1 MRSSNERKRLM
12 AKINLLPWREE
23 RRKELL
29 NGFLVMLGL
38 VALFAALTVGIV
50 HFYHSQLIERQ
61 NTRIGYIDKRIKEV
75 DKKITEIKELEKQKE
90 SLLSRMRA
98 IESLQRDRPLIVHLF
113 DELVRSL
120 PEGLSIVNLKQEGP
134 KVTITG
140 EAQSNARVSSFMRK
154 IEQSEWI
161 KGAKLKVIKE
171 SNKGEGSTAKIVNE
185 FMLTFEQV
193 MPSTDKEE
201 GDEES

>member
-1 MRSSNERKRLM
+1 M

-29 NGFLVMLGL
+29 NEFLVMLGL

-134 KVTITG
+134 KITITG

-154 IEQSEWI
+154 IERSEWI
-161 KGAKLKVIKE
+161 KDAKLKVIKE
-171 SNKGEGSTAKIVNE
+171 SVKGQDSTTKTVNE

-193 MPSTDKEE
+193 MPSVDKEE

>member
-1 MRSSNERKRLM
+1 M

-29 NGFLVMLGL
+29 NGFLVMLGV

-120 PEGLSIVNLKQEGP
+120 PEGLSILALKQEGP

-154 IEQSEWI
+154 IEQSEWL
-161 KGAKLKVIKE
+161 KDPKLKIIKE
-171 SNKGEGSTAKIVNE
+171 QKVQIKKGDINQEKIVNE

-193 MPSTDKEE
+193 MQSVDKEE

>member
-1 MRSSNERKRLM
+1 M

-29 NGFLVMLGL
+29 NEFLIMLGL
-38 VALFAALTVGIV
+38 VALFTAFIVGIV

-120 PEGLSIVNLKQEGP
+120 PEGLSILALKQEGP

-140 EAQSNARVSSFMRK
+140 EAQSHARVSSFMRK

-161 KGAKLKVIKE
+161 KDAKLKIIKE
-171 SNKGEGSTAKIVNE
+171 SAKGQDSTTKTVNE

-193 MPSTDKEE
+193 MPSVDKEE

>member
-1 MRSSNERKRLM
+1 M

-154 IEQSEWI
+154 IEKSEWI

-171 SNKGEGSTAKIVNE
+171 SNKGEGSTTKNVNE

-193 MPSTDKEE
+193 MQSVDKEE
-201 GDEES
+201 GDGES

>member
-1 MRSSNERKRLM
+1 M

-29 NGFLVMLGL
+29 NEFLVMLGL

-134 KVTITG
+134 KITITG

-154 IEQSEWI
+154 IERSEWI
-161 KGAKLKVIKE
+161 KAAKLKVIKE
-171 SNKGEGSTAKIVNE
+171 SVKGKGSTTKTVNE

-193 MPSTDKEE
+193 MPSVDKEE

>member
-1 MRSSNERKRLM
+1 M

-23 RRKELL
+23 RRKEFL

-90 SLLSRMRA
+90 GLLSRMRA
-98 IESLQRDRPLIVHLF
+98 IESLQHDRPLIVHLF
-113 DELVRSL
+113 DELVRSV
-120 PEGLSIVNLKQEGP
+120 PEGMSILNLKQQGP
-134 KVTITG
+134 KITITG

-154 IEQSEWI
+154 IEQSKWL
-161 KGAKLKVIKE
+161 KDPKLKVIKE
-171 SNKGEGSTAKIVNE
+171 RKVQLQSKGNRKEIDEKIVNE
-185 FMLTFEQV
+185 FVLTFEQV
-193 MPSTDKEE
+193 MPSIDKEG

>member
-1 MRSSNERKRLM
+1 M

-29 NGFLVMLGL
+29 NEFLIMLGL
-38 VALFAALTVGIV
+38 VALFAGLTVGIV

-61 NTRIGYIDKRIKEV
+61 NARIGYIDKRIKEV
-75 DKKITEIKELEKQKE
+75 DKKIIEIKELEKQKE

-113 DELVRSL
+113 DELVSSV
-120 PEGLSIVNLKQEGP
+120 PDGMSVNDLKQEGP
-134 KVTITG
+134 KITITG

-154 IEQSEWI
+154 IEQSEWL
-161 KGAKLKVIKE
+161 KNPKLKIIKE
-171 SNKGEGSTAKIVNE
+171 KKVQVKISLGNNKQDTQEKIVNE

-193 MPSTDKEE
+193 MPNLNEEE
-201 GDEES
+201 GDGES

>member
-1 MRSSNERKRLM
+1 M

-29 NGFLVMLGL
+29 NEFLIMLGL
-38 VALFAALTVGIV
+38 VALFAALTIGII

-113 DELVRSL
+113 DELVKSL

-134 KVTITG
+134 KITITG

-154 IEQSEWI
+154 IEQSKWL
-161 KGAKLKVIKE
+161 KDPKLKVIKE
-171 SNKGEGSTAKIVNE
+171 RKVQLTSKGNRKEIDEKIVNE
-185 FMLTFEQV
+185 FVLTFEQV
-193 MPSTDKEE
+193 MPSIDKEG

>member
-29 NGFLVMLGL
+29 NEFLVMLGL

-171 SNKGEGSTAKIVNE
+171 SNKGEGSTTKNVNE

-193 MPSTDKEE
+193 MQSVDKEE

>member
-1 MRSSNERKRLM
+1 M

-29 NGFLVMLGL
+29 NEFLVMLGL

-120 PEGLSIVNLKQEGP
+120 PEGLSIVNLKQQGP
-134 KVTITG
+134 KITITG

-171 SNKGEGSTAKIVNE
+171 SNKGEGSTAKTVNE

-193 MPSTDKEE
+193 MPSVDKEE
-201 GDEES
+201 GGEES

>member
-1 MRSSNERKRLM
+1 M

-29 NGFLVMLGL
+29 NEFLIMLGL
-38 VALFAALTVGIV
+38 VAFFAALTVGIV

-113 DELVRSL
+113 DELVKSL

-134 KVTITG
+134 KITITG

-154 IEQSEWI
+154 IGQSDWI
-161 KGAKLKVIKE
+161 KDAKLKVIKE
-171 SNKGEGSTAKIVNE
+171 ANKGEGSTTKTVNE

-193 MPSTDKEE
+193 MPSVDKEE
-201 GDEES
+201 GGEES

>member
-1 MRSSNERKRLM
+1 M

-113 DELVRSL
+113 DELVRSV
-120 PEGLSIVNLKQEGP
+120 PEGMSILDLKQEGP
-134 KVTITG
+134 KITITG

-171 SNKGEGSTAKIVNE
+171 SNKGKGSTTKTVNE

-193 MPSTDKEE
+193 MPRADKEE

>member
-1 MRSSNERKRLM
+1 M

-75 DKKITEIKELEKQKE
+75 DKKITEIKELEKKKE
-90 SLLSRMRA
+90 RLLSRMRA
-98 IESLQRDRPLIVHLF
+98 IESLQHDRPLIVHLF

-171 SNKGEGSTAKIVNE
+171 SNKGEGSTTKIVNE

-193 MPSTDKEE
+193 MPSVDKEE

>member
-1 MRSSNERKRLM
+1 M

-120 PEGLSIVNLKQEGP
+120 PEGLSIVNLRQEGP

-171 SNKGEGSTAKIVNE
+171 SNKGEGSTTKNVNE
-185 FMLTFEQV
+185 FTLTFEQV
-193 MPSTDKEE
+193 MQSVDKEE

>member
-1 MRSSNERKRLM
+1 M

-23 RRKELL
+23 RRKEFL
-29 NGFLVMLGL
+29 NEFLIMLGL

-113 DELVRSL
+113 DELVKSL
-120 PEGLSIVNLKQEGP
+120 PDGLSIVNLKQEGP
-134 KVTITG
+134 KITITG

-154 IEQSEWI
+154 IERSEWI
-161 KGAKLKVIKE
+161 KDAKLKIIKE
-171 SNKGEGSTAKIVNE
+171 STKGRDSTTKTVNE
-185 FMLTFEQV
+185 FMLTSEQV
-193 MPSTDKEE
+193 MPSVDKEE

>member
-1 MRSSNERKRLM
+1 M

-38 VALFAALTVGIV
+38 VALFAGLTVGII

-120 PEGLSIVNLKQEGP
+120 PEGLSIVNLKQDGP

-171 SNKGEGSTAKIVNE
+171 SNKGEGKTVNE
-185 FMLTFEQV
+185 FTLMFEQV
-193 MPSTDKEE
+193 MPSVDKEE

>member
-1 MRSSNERKRLM
+1 M

-75 DKKITEIKELEKQKE
+75 DKKIIEIKELEKQKE
-90 SLLSRMRA
+90 ALLSRMRA

-120 PEGLSIVNLKQEGP
+120 PEGLSIVNLKQDGP

-161 KGAKLKVIKE
+161 RGAKLKVIKE
-171 SNKGEGSTAKIVNE
+171 SNKGQGSTTKTVNE

-193 MPSTDKEE
+193 MPSVNKEE

>member
-1 MRSSNERKRLM
+1 M

-29 NGFLVMLGL
+29 NGFLVALGL

-113 DELVRSL
+113 DELVKSL
-120 PEGLSIVNLKQEGP
+120 PEGLSIVDLKQQGP
-134 KVTITG
+134 KITITG

-154 IEQSEWI
+154 IERSEWI
-161 KGAKLKVIKE
+161 KDAKLKVIKE
-171 SNKGEGSTAKIVNE
+171 SNKGEGSTTKNVNE

-193 MPSTDKEE
+193 MPSVDKEE

>member
-1 MRSSNERKRLM
+1 M

-171 SNKGEGSTAKIVNE
+171 SNKGEGSTTKTVNE

-193 MPSTDKEE
+193 MPSADKEE

>member
-1 MRSSNERKRLM
+1 M

-134 KVTITG
+134 KITITG

-171 SNKGEGSTAKIVNE
+171 SNKGEGSTKTVNE

-193 MPSTDKEE
+193 MPSAGKEE

>member
-1 MRSSNERKRLM
+1 M

-29 NGFLVMLGL
+29 NEFLVMLGL

-113 DELVRSL
+113 DELVKSL
-120 PEGLSIVNLKQEGP
+120 PDGLSIVNLKQEGP
-134 KVTITG
+134 KITITG

-154 IEQSEWI
+154 IERSEWI
-161 KGAKLKVIKE
+161 KDAKLKVIKE
-171 SNKGEGSTAKIVNE
+171 SVKGKDSTTKTVNE

-193 MPSTDKEE
+193 MLSVGKEE

>member
-1 MRSSNERKRLM
+1 M

-171 SNKGEGSTAKIVNE
+171 SNKGEGSTTKNC
-185 FMLTFEQV
+185 
-193 MPSTDKEE
+193 K
-201 GDEES
+201 

>member
-1 MRSSNERKRLM
+1 M

-113 DELVRSL
+113 DELVRSV
-120 PEGLSIVNLKQEGP
+120 PEGMSILALKQEGL
-134 KVTITG
+134 KITITG

-154 IEQSEWI
+154 IEQSEWL
-161 KGAKLKVIKE
+161 KDPKLKIIKE
-171 SNKGEGSTAKIVNE
+171 QKVHIKKGDINQEKIVNE

-193 MPSTDKEE
+193 MQSVDKEE
-201 GDEES
+201 GDGES

>member
-1 MRSSNERKRLM
+1 M

-120 PEGLSIVNLKQEGP
+120 PEGLSIVNLKQQGP
-134 KVTITG
+134 KITITG

-171 SNKGEGSTAKIVNE
+171 SNKGEGSTTKTVNE

-193 MPSTDKEE
+193 MLSADKEE

>member
-1 MRSSNERKRLM
+1 M

-120 PEGLSIVNLKQEGP
+120 PEGLSIVNLKQQGP
-134 KVTITG
+134 KITITG

-154 IEQSEWI
+154 IERSEWI
-161 KGAKLKVIKE
+161 KDAKLKVIKE
-171 SNKGEGSTAKIVNE
+171 SVKGKDSTTKTVNE

-193 MPSTDKEE
+193 MPSVDKEE
-201 GDEES
+201 GGEES

>member
-1 MRSSNERKRLM
+1 M

-29 NGFLVMLGL
+29 NEFLIMLGL
-38 VALFAALTVGIV
+38 VALFAGLTVGVV

-113 DELVRSL
+113 DELVSSV
-120 PEGLSIVNLKQEGP
+120 PDGMSVNDLKQEGP
-134 KVTITG
+134 KITITG

-154 IEQSEWI
+154 IEQSEWL
-161 KGAKLKVIKE
+161 KNPKLKIIKE
-171 SNKGEGSTAKIVNE
+171 KKVQIKVSLGNNKQDTQEKIVNE

-193 MPSTDKEE
+193 TPTLNEAE
-201 GDEES
+201 GDGES

>member
-1 MRSSNERKRLM
+1 M

-29 NGFLVMLGL
+29 NEFLVMLGL

-120 PEGLSIVNLKQEGP
+120 PEGLSIVNLKQQGP
-134 KVTITG
+134 KITITG

-154 IEQSEWI
+154 IERSEWI

-171 SNKGEGSTAKIVNE
+171 SVKGQGSTTKTVNE

-193 MPSTDKEE
+193 MPSVDKEE

>member
-1 MRSSNERKRLM
+1 M

-29 NGFLVMLGL
+29 NEFLIMLGL

-113 DELVRSL
+113 DELVKSL
-120 PEGLSIVNLKQEGP
+120 PEGLSIVNLKQQGP
-134 KVTITG
+134 KITITG

-154 IEQSEWI
+154 IERSEWI
-161 KGAKLKVIKE
+161 KDAKLKVIKE
-171 SNKGEGSTAKIVNE
+171 SVKGKDSTTKTVNE

-193 MPSTDKEE
+193 MPSVDKEE

>member
-1 MRSSNERKRLM
+1 M

-23 RRKELL
+23 RRKDLL

-90 SLLSRMRA
+90 ALLSRMRA
-98 IESLQRDRPLIVHLF
+98 IESLQRDRPLIVRLF

-134 KVTITG
+134 KITITG

-154 IEQSEWI
+154 IERSEWI

-171 SNKGEGSTAKIVNE
+171 SNKGKDGTTKTVNE

-193 MPSTDKEE
+193 MPNVDKEE

>member
-1 MRSSNERKRLM
+1 M

-113 DELVRSL
+113 DELVRSV
-120 PEGLSIVNLKQEGP
+120 PEGMSILALKQEGQ
-134 KVTITG
+134 KITITG

-154 IEQSEWI
+154 IEKSEWL
-161 KGAKLKVIKE
+161 KDPKLKIIKE
-171 SNKGEGSTAKIVNE
+171 QKVQIKKGDINQEKIVNE

-193 MPSTDKEE
+193 MPTVNEEE
-201 GDEES
+201 GDGES

>member
-1 MRSSNERKRLM
+1 M

-29 NGFLVMLGL
+29 NEFLIMLGL

-120 PEGLSIVNLKQEGP
+120 PEGLSIVNLRQEGP

-171 SNKGEGSTAKIVNE
+171 SNKGEGSTTKTVNE
-185 FMLTFEQV
+185 FMLTFKQV
-193 MPSTDKEE
+193 MPSVNKEE
-201 GDEES
+201 EDEES